1 MAKGGG
7 GSHRRKLERQRGRG
21 VPRERV
27 SRKREKKPVGV
38 AGQGRLRGWH
48 IYPGKPAAKP
58 AAKPVKRIHYPV
70 EVRVKVFK
78 SLAKRVKSLQSFG
91 EAKEIERA
99 IETARRKGALGDLI
113 ASKLMVPIS
122 ELRRPFEES
131 LDKGVE
137 QADSIRKFRDIKAEI
152 EFSFKKGTVSEGAA
166 NRLSKR
172 LAERR
177 QRYEK
182 ALVERD
188 RKAQESKSGR
198 RR

>member
-1 MAKGGG
+1 MAKGRGG
-7 GSHRRKLERQRGRG
+7 IHRRKLERQRGRG

-27 SRKREKKPVGV
+27 PRKREKKPVGV
-38 AGQGRLRGWH
+38 TEQGRPRGWYA
-48 IYPGKPAAKP
+48 YPGKPAAKQ
-58 AAKPVKRIHYPV
+58 VKRIHYPV

-78 SLAKRVKSLQSFG
+78 SLARRVKSLQSF
-91 EAKEIERA
+91 EETKKIERA
-99 IETARRKGALGDLI
+99 IETARKKGAIGDLV
-113 ASKLMVPIS
+113 ASKLMAPIS

-152 EFSFKKGTVSEGAA
+152 EFSFKEGAISEAIA

-177 QRYEK
+177 QKHEK
-182 ALVERD
+182 ALVE
-188 RKAQESKSGR
+188 
-198 RR
+198 